1 MKKSKQ
7 NGWIVDSERI
17 GKPLA
22 YKKKP
27 ATITKVLNFK
37 TVILDTNFER
47 VFSEF
52 SGKSNKTNY
61 STDELKDNSLSSLF
75 GLAKKFTKSDRIQ
88 VEHIQ
93 LFDAQIT
100 KVFEYMQVKKFTCSK
115 LVRECSDFDK
125 AVFDK
130 SHILSTHKLLGPGHF
145 NKFMQRYPFTGLYNA
160 RFHYCKKVLRD
171 TWFDQKFIESFKRST
186 IGCARTQRVDG
197 KRLVMDT
204 RCFYNI
210 SRNVDPEKMNYSR
223 KNIEDSRRYI
233 EGKKSYSL
241 ENTGSSSTDKF
252 HAINGYD
259 PPTAKRQPTYAVGF
273 LGEWIVREEFSSV
286 INVELCKVGKTGFRI
301 TLDVKNKTS
310 HVFRNKCNRLV
321 INTKR
326 IVSVEDPMLNCKQFV
341 RIYGNNDKQV
351 YSDVEKKSKVKNELP
366 RWHYVN
372 RFYSNSNANME
383 DSFKIKE
390 KRIIRDSKNKRRDIL
405 WKREFCSNPNN
416 ETGTFNL

>member
-1 MKKSKQ
+1 VFKPPPVGAILGPKKGPFLLKKADFG
-7 NGWIVDSERI
+7 NFLEIVN
-17 GKPLA
+17 A
-22 YKKKP
+22 
-27 ATITKVLNFK
+27 AFCIT
-37 TVILDTNFER
+37 
-47 VFSEF
+47 
-52 SGKSNKTNY
+52 
-61 STDELKDNSLSSLF
+61 
-75 GLAKKFTKSDRIQ
+75 

-100 KVFEYMQVKKFTCSK
+100 KVFEYMQVEKLTCSK
-115 LVRECSDFDK
+115 LVKECSDFDK
-125 AVFDK
+125 TVFDK
-130 SHILSTHKLLGPGHF
+130 SHILSTHKLLAPGHF
-145 NKFMQRYPFTGLYNA
+145 NKVMQVYSYPFTGLYNA
-160 RFHYCKKVLRD
+160 GFHYCRKVRRD
-171 TWFDQKFIESFKRST
+171 TLFDQKFIKSFNRST
-186 IGCARTQRVDG
+186 LGCARTQRVDG
-197 KRLVMDT
+197 KGLVMDT
-204 RCFYNI
+204 RCFYKI

-233 EGKKSYSL
+233 EGKKSDSL
-241 ENTGSSSTDKF
+241 ENTGSSSMDKF
-252 HAINGYD
+252 HATNGYD

-273 LGEWIVREEFSSV
+273 LGEWLGREQFSGV

-326 IVSVEDPMLNCKQFV
+326 IVSVEDTMLNGKQFV
-341 RIYGNNDKQV
+341 RIYGNNNKQV
-351 YSDVEKKSKVKNELP
+351 YSDVEKKSKEKNELP

-372 RFYSNSNANME
+372 RYYSNSNANME